1 MTAPGSSAAPRVAIA
16 HDYLT
21 QRGGAER
28 VALSLLR
35 AFPDATLYTTLYDPD
50 GTYPEFRDARI
61 VVSPL
66 DRVGFL
72 RRRHRFAFPLLPFA
86 ASAVAIDADVV
97 IASSSGWAHGFGYS
111 PSTRLIVYC
120 HNPARWLYQ
129 TREYLGRAPSRSVQ
143 GWVLMGLRP
152 FLVPWDR
159 RAALRADTYLANSR
173 VVRDRIRTAY
183 GIEADVVPPPH
194 GMDPGLSE
202 TRIDALADWAD
213 GGYHLIVSR
222 LLPYKNVH
230 HAVDAFRG
238 LPERLAVIGSGPM
251 AEVLAHDLPDNVRLL
266 SGLDDAQMRYAYAH
280 ATALVAPSY
289 EDFGLTPLEAGAYG
303 KPTLALHAGGYLDT
317 IQSGVNGSFFEAST
331 ATAIRGAIVG
341 NRSVDWDADAIRAH
355 VARFGEQR
363 FHDEIRAR
371 VAALLASAGSSAS

>member
-1 MTAPGSSAAPRVAIA
+1 MTPPGTAGTPRVAIA

-35 AFPDATLYTTLYDPD
+35 AFPDATMYTTLYDPD

-97 IASSSGWAHGFGYS
+97 VASSSGWAHGFGYS

-129 TREYLGRAPSRSVQ
+129 TREYLGRPPSRSVQ
-143 GWVLMGLRP
+143 GWVLLALRP
-152 FLVPWDR
+152 LLVPWDR
-159 RAALRADTYLANSR
+159 RAALGADTYLANSR

-194 GMDPGLSE
+194 GMDPSLPE
-202 TRIDALADWAD
+202 TPIDALGDWAED
-213 GGYHLIVSR
+213 GYHLIVSR

-230 HAVDAFRG
+230 HAVEAFRG

-251 AEVLAHDLPDNVRLL
+251 AEVLARDLPDNVRLL

-280 ATALVAPSY
+280 AIALVAPSY

-303 KPTLALHAGGYLDT
+303 RPTLALHAGGYLDT
-317 IQSGVNGSFFEAST
+317 IRPGLNGSFFEAST
-331 ATAIRGAIVG
+331 PTAIRQAVEA
-341 NRSVDWDADAIRAH
+341 NREARWDADAIRNH
-355 VARFGEQR
+355 VASFSEAR
-363 FHDEIRAR
+363 FHDEIRRR
-371 VAALLASAGSSAS
+371 VAQVVGTAATPAR